1 MKALGEK
8 RWLSRK
14 KRKTEG
20 STSSSTACLLCS
32 TLNAERCRISLLWH
46 RFPFF
51 SPLMQPF
58 IITRWRFCDAPFYLW
73 IGCGGLDASNA
84 YSAICMCVAVFFIS
98 AEIDSFHV
106 ANKFDANASSNTAH
120 TYQQHRNMPRFSI
133 LRHQYCFLVVLNVR
147 DYNVYESLCIR
158 SHLHV
163 CNHASSEYRCHFSIV
178 CRFVSV
184 YWTICF
190 ARNCSFFRIHM
201 YPRLN
206 SLGDVQKLD
215 TFLSQLQNAFA
226 DSETMLC
233 LASLPLFFSLFMLHA
248 TLILGLV
255 FRLSATLLYV
265 QIEIDFFCIS
275 SRLFNGWLYANG
287 FDCVSLWHSIYVH
300 PLPIRTIIYFVLQ
313 WASNLDKC
321 SNSVSATIQHGIF
334 HVHWFYPHL
343 RSAWSL
349 DAFHIQY
356 HHDWKTSFAQYRS
369 CFPNYYWNNDDQ
381 WLVFIVDHF
390 WSNRDEIHFSHN
402 RLVFTM
408 VPHHFDNRPTIT
420 INDKIKNRA
429 NG

>member
-1 MKALGEK
+1 MA
-8 RWLSRK
+8 
-14 KRKTEG
+14 
-20 STSSSTACLLCS
+20 
-32 TLNAERCRISLLWH
+32 LLWCSILFMN
-46 RFPFF
+46 R
-51 SPLMQPF
+51 L
-58 IITRWRFCDAPFYLW
+58 RWSRCLQCIFRDVYVC
-73 IGCGGLDASNA
+73 GC
-84 YSAICMCVAVFFIS
+84 FFIS

-190 ARNCSFFRIHM
+190 ARNGSFFRIHM

-255 FRLSATLLYV
+255 FRLPATLLYA
-265 QIEIDFFCIS
+265 QIEIDFF
-275 SRLFNGWLYANG
+275 LHF
-287 FDCVSLWHSIYVH
+287 
-300 PLPIRTIIYFVLQ
+300 LP
-313 WASNLDKC
+313 
-321 SNSVSATIQHGIF
+321 TIQWLALCKWIWLCLT
-334 HVHWFYPHL
+334 VTFYLCSPSPH
-343 RSAWSL
+343 
-349 DAFHIQY
+349 
-356 HHDWKTSFAQYRS
+356 
-369 CFPNYYWNNDDQ
+369 P
-381 WLVFIVDHF
+381 
-390 WSNRDEIHFSHN
+390 HN
-402 RLVFTM
+402 HLLLFC
-408 VPHHFDNRPTIT
+408 
-420 INDKIKNRA
+420 

>member
-1 MKALGEK
+1 MA
-8 RWLSRK
+8 
-14 KRKTEG
+14 
-20 STSSSTACLLCS
+20 
-32 TLNAERCRISLLWH
+32 LLWCSILFMN
-46 RFPFF
+46 R
-51 SPLMQPF
+51 L
-58 IITRWRFCDAPFYLW
+58 RWSRCLQCIFRDMYVC
-73 IGCGGLDASNA
+73 GC
-84 YSAICMCVAVFFIS
+84 FFIS

-106 ANKFDANASSNTAH
+106 ANKFDANASFNTAH

-287 FDCVSLWHSIYVH
+287 FDCVSLWHSIYVR

-343 RSAWSL
+343 SVCMIVGCFSYPISSWLENFIRSVSL
-349 DAFHIQY
+349 M
-356 HHDWKTSFAQYRS
+356 
-369 CFPNYYWNNDDQ
+369 
-381 WLVFIVDHF
+381 
-390 WSNRDEIHFSHN
+390 FSK
-402 RLVFTM
+402 LLL
-408 VPHHFDNRPTIT
+408 
-420 INDKIKNRA
+420 K
-429 NG
+429 

>member
-1 MKALGEK
+1 MYV
-8 RWLSRK
+8 
-14 KRKTEG
+14 
-20 STSSSTACLLCS
+20 C
-32 TLNAERCRISLLWH
+32 
-46 RFPFF
+46 
-51 SPLMQPF
+51 
-58 IITRWRFCDAPFYLW
+58 
-73 IGCGGLDASNA
+73 GC
-84 YSAICMCVAVFFIS
+84 FFIS

-106 ANKFDANASSNTAH
+106 ANKFDANASFNTAH

-190 ARNCSFFRIHM
+190 ARNRSFFRIHM

-233 LASLPLFFSLFMLHA
+233 LASLPLCFSLFMLHA

-287 FDCVSLWHSIYVH
+287 FDCVSLWHSIYVR
-300 PLPIRTIIYFVLQ
+300 PLPIKQVISTNVQIRCPPPYNMEYFTCI
-313 WASNLDKC
+313 DF
-321 SNSVSATIQHGIF
+321 IHIF
-334 HVHWFYPHL
+334 

-349 DAFHIQY
+349 NAFHIQY

-402 RLVFTM
+402 RMVFTM

-420 INDKIKNRA
+420 INDKIENRA